1 MTFRVMFTDKNGRQ
15 FDEFTKFV
23 KWVHYWFRWKLDLNQ
38 TEDVVVRIWPE
49 HGESYSL
56 GYEEF
61 CRLFPDAS

>member
-1 MTFRVMFTDKNGRQ
+1 MTFRVMFTDKNGRK

-23 KWVHYWFRWKLDLNQ
+23 KWVHYWFRWKLEPTQ
-38 TEDVVVRIWPE
+38 TADVVVRIWPE

-56 GYEEF
+56 GYQEF